1 MTADRLFSVQR
12 HERLL
17 NELRRNGAVRVRE
30 LALALGVSE
39 MTIRRDIAGL
49 AERNMVTRVHGGATL
64 PQSHRQA
71 RAARSVDGLTVG
83 MVVPSLDYY
92 WPAIVAG
99 ARAAAGALGVSV
111 QLRGSSYDPDE
122 DRRQIDRLINAGQV
136 HGLVLAPSLTNER
149 ADDIID
155 WISHLAV
162 PTILVE
168 RQPQRWTPTV
178 RHLEWVRTDHALG
191 MELAVHHLYQY
202 GHRRIGLILSRG
214 SPTSP
219 YLLRGW
225 RMACADLAIS
235 EAMVVRE
242 PVALDRPGHRDIIEG
257 ILAECRRNQITALIV
272 HSDPDAM
279 AVVQVCADLG
289 VDIPGD
295 LAVVSYDDEIAHLA
309 QPSLTSVRPPK
320 NHVGRLAIELMV
332 ARLLDG
338 TRRPSQRILVAP
350 ALMVRA
356 SSAPRTLRP

>member
-1 MTADRLFSVQR
+1 MTADRLFGVQR

-39 MTIRRDIAGL
+39 MTIRRDIAEL
-49 AERNMVTRVHGGATL
+49 AGRNMVTRVHGGATL
-64 PQSHRQA
+64 PQSQRQA
-71 RAARSVDGLTVG
+71 RPPRSANGLTVG

-92 WPAIVAG
+92 WPTIVAG
-99 ARAAAGALGVSV
+99 ARAAAAAFGVTV

-122 DRRQIDRLINAGQV
+122 DRRQIDRLIDAGQV
-136 HGLVLAPSLTNER
+136 HGLLLAPSLTNER
-149 ADDIID
+149 ADGIID
-155 WISHLAV
+155 WIGRLAV

-168 RQPQRWTPTV
+168 RQPQRWTPTL

-191 MELAVHHLYQY
+191 MELAVHHLHQY

-235 EAMVVRE
+235 DGMVVRE
-242 PVALDRPGHRDIIEG
+242 SVALDRPGHRDIIEG
-257 ILAECRRNQITALIV
+257 LLAECRRNRLTALVV

-279 AVVQVCADLG
+279 AIVQVCTELG
-289 VDIPGD
+289 VVIPDD
-295 LAVVSYDDEIAHLA
+295 LALVSYDDEIARLA

-320 NHVGRLAIELMV
+320 SHVGRLAIELMV

-350 ALMVRA
+350 GLMVRA
-356 SSAPRTLRP
+356 SSAPRPGRR